1 LRARFYRDIRL
12 GRGKSLEERIFG
24 VVFKGILGERNSRR
38 QRWPFALWGGLEES
52 L

>member
-1 LRARFYRDIRL
+1 LRGRFYRDIRL

-24 VVFKGILGERNSRR
+24 VVFKGILGGSKSRR
-38 QRWPFALWGGLEES
+38 QRCPFALWDGLEES